1 MSTLPSI
8 KAPRGDDVGRVV
20 EPDVDALERRAL
32 AFCLASR
39 LTAWPDDQTLN
50 EARMLAEG
58 LEDGDAAERELI
70 SLAAH
75 AERAAFEPEY
85 VALFENGAGRCPVH
99 ETEYGRMR
107 GMSKGNELA
116 DIRGFYTAFGMD
128 RAETD
133 AARQMADHLAVELE
147 FYGTLLAKQAAVL
160 ELEDVAG
167 DEIVRDARKKFLVD
181 HLGRLAGAIAS
192 QPAVRANARYGPV
205 LRATSQLVAEEC
217 ARLDAVPAPLDFF
230 PEAGEGDAMCC
241 GASALT
247 PAKG

>member
-1 MSTLPSI
+1 MSTLPSSN
-8 KAPRGDDVGRVV
+8 A
-20 EPDVDALERRAL
+20 DVDALERRAL

-39 LTAWPDDQTLN
+39 LTAWPDDQTLT

-58 LEDGDAAERELI
+58 LEDGDAAERALI
-70 SLAAH
+70 SLAAN
-75 AERAAFEPEY
+75 AERANLEPEY
-85 VALFENGAGRCPVH
+85 VTLFEVGKGRCPVH

-147 FYGTLLAKQAAVL
+147 FYGTLLARQAAVV
-160 ELEDVAG
+160 ELEDAAG

-181 HLGRLAGAIAS
+181 HLGRLAGAVAAQPSVNAS
-192 QPAVRANARYGPV
+192 ACYGPV
-205 LRATSQLVAEEC
+205 LRATSALVADEC
-217 ARLDAVPAPLDFF
+217 ARLEAVPAPLDFL
-230 PEAGEGDAMCC
+230 PEAGEGEAMCC
-241 GASALT
+241 GASAFT